1 MQNSWDPSYAL
12 SDVFI
17 VPVILGN
24 EPSISSNRPL
34 DVEIWLEQ
42 CDMVRYLSMR
52 FTHHCELRTSWCG
65 RYWVLE
71 LGETWYM
78 TWRIEWYAP

>member
-1 MQNSWDPSYAL
+1 MQDSWDPSYAL

-52 FTHHCELRTSWCG
+52 FTHHCELRTSWCE

-71 LGETWYM
+71 LG
-78 TWRIEWYAP
+78 

>member
-1 MQNSWDPSYAL
+1 MQDSWDPSYDL
-12 SDVFI
+12 SYVLS

-42 CDMVRYLSMR
+42 CDMVRYLSTR
-52 FTHHCELRTSWCG
+52 FTHHCELRTS
-65 RYWVLE
+65 
-71 LGETWYM
+71 
-78 TWRIEWYAP
+78 